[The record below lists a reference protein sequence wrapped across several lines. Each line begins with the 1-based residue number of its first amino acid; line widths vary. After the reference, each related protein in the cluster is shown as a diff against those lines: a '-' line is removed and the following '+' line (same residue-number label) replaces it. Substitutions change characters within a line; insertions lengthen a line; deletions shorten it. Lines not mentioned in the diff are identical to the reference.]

1 MKNSGGQRS
10 MTDLYNL
17 CHPILELRELTH
29 KLAEHDRQE
38 RARQA
43 AEDKTESYEI
53 IEYAGIQ
60 YIRKFINDS
69 LQMAETWNDR
79 LKSYN
84 ELFVD
89 YLERKSYELKMQ
101 HKPSHYALSFKE
113 YKKIIKYELSLKEQ
127 K

>member
-1 MKNSGGQRS
+1 

-17 CHPILELRELTH
+17 CSPILELKRLTH
-29 KLAEHDRQE
+29 KLAEQSKQE
-38 RARQA
+38 RIKKA
-43 AEDKTESYEI
+43 AEDKTENYEI
-53 IEYAGIQ
+53 IEHAGIQ

-89 YLERKSYELKMQ
+89 YLERKSYKLKIQ
-101 HKPSHYALSFKE
+101 HKPSCYALSFKE
-113 YKKIIKYELSLKEQ
+113 YKKIVKYELSLKE
-127 K
+127 KK